1 LAPKEF
7 FDFFRKHLVPNGL
20 GKFLLIRHEG
30 KIIGGIV
37 CPIFPGKAIYE
48 WYIAGMDKE
57 YKDQYPSIL
66 STWAAIAEGQKMEL
80 KHFDF
85 LGAGKPDADYGV
97 RDFKAK
103 FGGELIQYGR
113 YEKIHQPFLMKIGIL
128 GLKLLKF
135 IK

>member
-1 LAPKEF
+1 M
-7 FDFFRKHLVPNGL
+7 
-20 GKFLLIRHEG
+20 IRHEG

-57 YKDQYPSIL
+57 CKDQYPSIL
-66 STWAAIAEGQKMEL
+66 STWAAIAEGQKMGL
-80 KHFDF
+80 NHFDF

-113 YEKIHQPFLMKIGIL
+113 YEKIHHPLLMKIGIF
-128 GLKLLKF
+128 GLKMLKF